1 MYQEGCDDDVMSCLK
16 NKEIYVAVVI
26 DVVLVEL
33 TATET
38 HVCMPSHTYGQ
49 QGRSHT
55 LDWTA

>member
-38 HVCMPSHTYGQ
+38 HVCLVTCMDSKGAVTH
-49 QGRSHT
+49 
-55 LDWTA
+55 WTGLHD